1 MIILKMKS
9 LKYLISYGVL
19 VWLLPF
25 VFSVMIFFLQASQR
39 VLFDSLMAIA
49 LVFTIVLFTNLYFKN
64 KVKSLKEG
72 IMLGIVWV
80 LMSLSFDFLFYI
92 VGPAKMSVTD
102 YIKDIGITYLIIPI
116 ITIGFTY
123 LPILDLSGKN
133 KPTPN

>member
-1 MIILKMKS
+1 MKS

-25 VFSVMIFFLQASQR
+25 VFSVLIFFLHASQR
-39 VLFDSLMAIA
+39 VLFESLMTIA

-64 KVKSLKEG
+64 KERNLRVG

-102 YIKDIGITYLIIPI
+102 YIKDIGITYLTIPI

-123 LPILDLSGKN
+123 LPKIEPKDKN
-133 KPTPN
+133 NTTPS